1 MYSDGT
7 ASTIEKV
14 CSVRLFLFTCSNSL
28 HVWRVLTSI
37 LLQPS
42 MLSQRII
49 TTTAQGRVATI
60 PGGSASVNLEA
71 HVPSSLVRAKVS
83 IQVTS
88 GTASGQ
94 AKAQEPARILSSF
107 NQTQWYYSLG
117 LLSSK
122 SCPILYYLIMYSAI
136 CLAWTWNYICHLCNL
151 SM

>member
-14 CSVRLFLFTCSNSL
+14 RGSA
-28 HVWRVLTSI
+28 
-37 LLQPS
+37 
-42 MLSQRII
+42 SQRII
-49 TTTAQGRVATI
+49 TTTAQGRVTTI

-107 NQTQWYYSLG
+107 NQTQ
-117 LLSSK
+117 
-122 SCPILYYLIMYSAI
+122 
-136 CLAWTWNYICHLCNL
+136 
-151 SM
+151 